1 MSRLS
6 SSESVQA
13 AVQSDPILTPA
24 QVGRVLQISER
35 RVMTLMR
42 TGQMPSFLTGMR
54 QRRCSVSQLRRFID
68 LGGTQGY
75 VRAELAALD
84 KARGVGRRRR
94 R

>member
-1 MSRLS
+1 MTRLS
-6 SSESVQA
+6 SSESAPA

-24 QVGRVLQISER
+24 QVGRVLQVSER
-35 RVMTLMR
+35 RVLTLMR
-42 TGQMPSFLTGMR
+42 TGQMPSVLTGVR
-54 QRRCSVSQLRRFID
+54 QRRCSASQLQRFID
-68 LGGTQGY
+68 LGGTHGY